1 MAAKSK
7 SKSSKTY
14 YLKGVLTAELIEEF
28 LQEPGIPGWM
38 GDLCALLTKALEEEL
53 LEDPSAPHRTYGSGS
68 LRNIMNMA
76 RISQGSWVEIWQ
88 VAIEAKK
95 STTQLLFLVAQGKE
109 IPSVP
114 EIKKQLHGELVWR

>member
-7 SKSSKTY
+7 SKSSKTD

-53 LEDPSAPHRTYGSGS
+53 LEDPSAPHRTYGSCS

-88 VAIEAKK
+88 VAIQAKK